1 MLSEDELDGT
11 FEVIGSTAIPQAP
24 HLPFY
29 LPQIL
34 RAADGSIYL
43 ENHDGF
49 TRTFSYHGLDLDD
62 LAPYLALVSPIPARP
77 HHRLMQLD
85 ADQEPQ
91 YLGDLEALRRLDD
104 TGLHAIE
111 LALQA
116 LSEGD
121 KGSAWAKALYAYN
134 ALPSYHVRPRLLL
147 YCLAEAPF
155 QRDKLERELAIL
167 PGAAI
172 ADERRHFRFQIE
184 QHVTDINVRT
194 SILDHPLMKPSPP
207 PSSLFQED
215 PKHGY
220 IRAGR
225 KAQADANAA

>member
-91 YLGDLEALRRLDD
+91 YLGRRHSMHTTPCPPTTYDPD
-104 TGLHAIE
+104 CCSTAWRRP
-111 LALQA
+111 
-116 LSEGD
+116 LS
-121 KGSAWAKALYAYN
+121 SATNSSASWQ
-134 ALPSYHVRPRLLL
+134 S
-147 YCLAEAPF
+147 CLAP
-155 QRDKLERELAIL
+155 R
-167 PGAAI
+167 
-172 ADERRHFRFQIE
+172 
-184 QHVTDINVRT
+184 
-194 SILDHPLMKPSPP
+194 SPMSDGIFASK
-207 PSSLFQED
+207 SS
-215 PKHGY
+215 
-220 IRAGR
+220 
-225 KAQADANAA
+225 NT